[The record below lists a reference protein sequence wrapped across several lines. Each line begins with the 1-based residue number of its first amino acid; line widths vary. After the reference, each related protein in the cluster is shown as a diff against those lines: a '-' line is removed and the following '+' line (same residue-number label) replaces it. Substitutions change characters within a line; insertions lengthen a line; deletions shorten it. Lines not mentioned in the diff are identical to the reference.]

1 MKKEEKAVHELVDWC
16 SERMKV
22 LSENDELAILQEF
35 DEWILY
41 ENGEVTDFDFIA
53 FSVKS

>member
-1 MKKEEKAVHELVDWC
+1 MEKENIVHELVEWC
-16 SERMKV
+16 SERIDLV
-22 LSENDELAILQEF
+22 SEDDKFALLQEF

-41 ENGEVTDFDFIA
+41 ENGEIQEYEFVS